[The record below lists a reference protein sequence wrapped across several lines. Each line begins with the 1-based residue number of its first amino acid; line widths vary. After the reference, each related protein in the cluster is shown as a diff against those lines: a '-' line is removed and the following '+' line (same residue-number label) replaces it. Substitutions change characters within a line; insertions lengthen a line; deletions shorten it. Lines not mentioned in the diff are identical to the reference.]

1 MLQISTDQSLS
12 AFNPKH
18 LQGKID
24 KGETEENTVSLLS
37 V

>member
-1 MLQISTDQSLS
+1 MLQISTDQLLS